1 MYLLYVVFVF
11 VSASGGGALKD
22 SGAVCFS
29 QRWRKPAGIS
39 RLLLPSASYYFSKQV
54 QSAHP
59 GGLVAINLLTAVVFS

>member
-29 QRWRKPAGIS
+29 QQWRKPAGALVSSYPLHLIIFQS
-39 RLLLPSASYYFSKQV
+39 RCNQ
-54 QSAHP
+54 HI
-59 GGLVAINLLTAVVFS
+59 LVAWWL